1 MALLLA
7 MYQQAKLTRE
17 IGSLTLQQTQI
28 DRKIDRI
35 QTNIKNT
42 QKRYQSLFTQLET
55 RAKNMTNQANSMYS
69 QMSMGGLGGL
79 GGALGGMF
87 GGGIGSFLGG
97 IAGDLVSSLFNKNL
111 ATSGIT
117 NEKLLKAIEDGT
129 VKMTGVEGEYT
140 QEEVQKANA
149 AYANAQQ
156 MANYAIQM
164 QQQWASQMKANA
176 QANISAWLE
185 IQKEELTAQQEQE
198 EDALNYENTMLELD
212 RTHINNRLTML
223 ETRKE
228 EYSKLASKSA
238 QESAPKFGL
247 S

>member
-1 MALLLA
+1 MVKLSIKDILYIFKSTKITRTFRAMALLLA

-129 VKMTGVEGEYT
+129 IEGGNKTSFVTKNADGSVTIPEVLRKYMGG
-140 QEEVQKANA
+140 QEVIK
-149 AYANAQQ
+149 
-156 MANYAIQM
+156 
-164 QQQWASQMKANA
+164 
-176 QANISAWLE
+176 
-185 IQKEELTAQQEQE
+185 
-198 EDALNYENTMLELD
+198 
-212 RTHINNRLTML
+212 
-223 ETRKE
+223 
-228 EYSKLASKSA
+228 
-238 QESAPKFGL
+238 G
-247 S
+247 